1 MKIIAREEKVR
12 TGEKIL
18 LFSPTIDDAQQLA
31 DHANKVF
38 AETKFLSVGPEDGRK
53 TAEHEIK
60 WIESVDKAER
70 SLIITGK
77 INNQIVAIGNLSAK
91 SNQRFQHR
99 CSLGISIQKDFWG
112 KGIGTIIMKLLLDYA
127 KKLDFEIAELSVV
140 KDNVAAYHLYK
151 KLGFEEYG
159 IFKKALRY
167 QDGTYADLIYMIKEL

>member
-38 AETKFLSVGPEDGRK
+38 AETKFLSVGPEDGQK
-53 TAEHEIK
+53 IAEHEIK

-99 CSLGISIQKDFWG
+99 CGLGISIQKDFWG

-140 KDNVAAYHLYK
+140 KDNVAAYYLYK